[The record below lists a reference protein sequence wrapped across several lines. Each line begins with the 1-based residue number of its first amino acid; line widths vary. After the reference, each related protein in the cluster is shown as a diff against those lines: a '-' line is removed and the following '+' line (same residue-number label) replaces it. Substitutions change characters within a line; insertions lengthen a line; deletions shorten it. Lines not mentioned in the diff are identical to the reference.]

1 MEKHEKTVE
10 IKANEKMKRSK
21 SESSLETKNCVVLK
35 FIDEK
40 KNYSYQLIEED
51 ERNRQERKLEE
62 LNEGTFKYYI
72 NS

>member
-21 SESSLETKNCVVLK
+21 SESSLETKNCVELK

>member
-1 MEKHEKTVE
+1 MEKHEKTAE
-10 IKANEKMKRSK
+10 TKANEKMKRSK
-21 SESSLETKNCVVLK
+21 SESSLETKNCVELK
-35 FIDEK
+35 FFDEK

>member
-1 MEKHEKTVE
+1 MEKHEKTAE
-10 IKANEKMKRSK
+10 TKANEKMKRSK
-21 SESSLETKNCVVLK
+21 SESSLETKNCVELK

-62 LNEGTFKYYI
+62 LNEGTF
-72 NS
+72 

>member
-1 MEKHEKTVE
+1 MEKYEKTAE
-10 IKANEKMKRSK
+10 TKSNEKMKRSK
-21 SESSLETKNCVVLK
+21 SESSLETKNLANPNFNGK
-35 FIDEK
+35 L
-40 KNYSYQLIEED
+40 NYSRQLIEED

>member
-1 MEKHEKTVE
+1 MEKHEKTAE
-10 IKANEKMKRSK
+10 TKANEKMKRSK
-21 SESSLETKNCVVLK
+21 SESSLETKNCVELK

-40 KNYSYQLIEED
+40 KNNSHRLIEED

>member
-1 MEKHEKTVE
+1 MEKHEKTEE
-10 IKANEKMKRSK
+10 IKTNEKMKRSK
-21 SESSLETKNCVVLK
+21 SESSLETKNCVELK

>member
-1 MEKHEKTVE
+1 MEKHEKTAE
-10 IKANEKMKRSK
+10 TKFNEKMKRSK
-21 SESSLETKNCVVLK
+21 SESSLETKNCVTLK
-35 FIDEK
+35 FCDEK
-40 KNYSYQLIEED
+40 KNHSYKLIEED

>member
-1 MEKHEKTVE
+1 MEKHEKTAE
-10 IKANEKMKRSK
+10 TKANEKMKRSK
-21 SESSLETKNCVVLK
+21 SESSLETKNCVELK

>member
-1 MEKHEKTVE
+1 MEKYEKTAE
-10 IKANEKMKRSK
+10 TKSNEKMKRSK
-21 SESSLETKNCVVLK
+21 SESSLETKNCVELK

>member
-1 MEKHEKTVE
+1 MLC
-10 IKANEKMKRSK
+10 S
-21 SESSLETKNCVVLK
+21 KNCITLK
-35 FIDEK
+35 FCDEK
-40 KNYSYQLIEED
+40 KNHSYKLIEED

>member
-21 SESSLETKNCVVLK
+21 SESSLETKNCVELK

-62 LNEGTFKYYI
+62 PNEGTFKYYI

>member
-1 MEKHEKTVE
+1 MEKHEKTAE
-10 IKANEKMKRSK
+10 TKSNEKMKRSK
-21 SESSLETKNCVVLK
+21 SESSLETKNCVELN
-35 FIDEK
+35 FNGK
-40 KNYSYQLIEED
+40 KNNSRRLIEED

>member
-1 MEKHEKTVE
+1 MEKHEKTEE

-21 SESSLETKNCVVLK
+21 SESSLETKNCVELK

>member
-1 MEKHEKTVE
+1 MKKHEKTVE

-21 SESSLETKNCVVLK
+21 SESSLETKNCVELK